1 MFSFSNYNNA
11 EAAVIKLLKR
21 LSINADPAKV
31 IAELG
36 KHPDYPSLLAISDVL
51 SNFDIDNNALIIYLN
66 IFFMKNVNKLSRA
79 EMKNVLGGVAAG
91 GCEIAVSKYV
101 NGVKTFQYWSTP
113 SYSVSDAQS
122 AYSNGAMYSDGSFA
136 SGYCCASCNS

>member
-79 EMKNVLGGVAAG
+79 EMKNVKGGVGMATCAFYGTCQGYVGAPTGSYDPDHTAMANQMQTDADTWCSTRSCCTNVDCPGAA
-91 GCEIAVSKYV
+91 
-101 NGVKTFQYWSTP
+101 
-113 SYSVSDAQS
+113 
-122 AYSNGAMYSDGSFA
+122 
-136 SGYCCASCNS
+136 